1 MHRYSPSKEQIKREW
16 MRYRR
21 RNKARALEEP
31 VIPDN
36 SEPWLSTPP
45 RTVGDLIAIADKVT
59 MLEAKWRK
67 RSNSS

>member
-1 MHRYSPSKEQIKREW
+1 